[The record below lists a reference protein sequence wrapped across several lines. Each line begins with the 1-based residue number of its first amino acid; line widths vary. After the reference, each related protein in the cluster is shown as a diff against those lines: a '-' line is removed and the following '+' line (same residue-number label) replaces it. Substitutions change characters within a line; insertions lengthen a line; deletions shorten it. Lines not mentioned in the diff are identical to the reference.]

1 MCLLNNDSTGF
12 HISGVCSDVCSFNRI
27 MRWIWKLLTR
37 FDRDVIDSAVNST
50 AFFTVSPSAVYN
62 GVAWSRAAEQ
72 ITVFFR
78 ADNGVERIRFAFGSF
93 VQCSSCKSGM
103 KRTQGCP
110 FFFQTEKQPF
120 FDWRRIVM
128 TSRDNYENLQALV
141 KIAEFACFCDKI
153 IESQNPGGTE
163 CIYIYCIL
171 FL

>member
-1 MCLLNNDSTGF
+1 MLNPWWMVVMCLLNNDSTGF

-27 MRWIWKLLTR
+27 MRWIWMLLTR

-78 ADNGVERIRFAFGSF
+78 ADNGVERIRFTFGSF

-103 KRTQGCP
+103 KRTQ
-110 FFFQTEKQPF
+110 
-120 FDWRRIVM
+120 
-128 TSRDNYENLQALV
+128 SRSFHFSNWETTFLWLKARCDDVTGQFRKFASSCENCGVCLL
-141 KIAEFACFCDKI
+141 
-153 IESQNPGGTE
+153 
-163 CIYIYCIL
+163 L
-171 FL
+171 R